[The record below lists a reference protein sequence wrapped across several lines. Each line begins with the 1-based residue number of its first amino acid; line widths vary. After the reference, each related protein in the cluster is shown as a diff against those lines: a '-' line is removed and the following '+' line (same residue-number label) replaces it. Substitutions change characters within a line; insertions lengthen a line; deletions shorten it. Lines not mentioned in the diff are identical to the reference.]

1 MADFK
6 NGRKVV
12 SVTMLPELFDKIQQ
26 HCKEHD
32 VPVSVWCRD
41 LIKKELERQ

>member
-1 MADFK
+1 MAELK

-12 SVTMLPELFDKIQQ
+12 SVTMLSGLYEELVE
-26 HCKEHD
+26 HCKSID

-41 LIKKELERQ
+41 VIKRELHK